1 MGITPLLV
9 NHRGEL
15 NGNFFVACSEVGDK
29 VFVGVEYVVVL
40 LYYYN
45 ISLKEPVGLM
55 ARQEHL
61 KGIVRDVDGIA
72 FGDFSGVTKIRVVW
86 ICHFSETEEG
96 KEAC

>member
-1 MGITPLLV
+1 MV
-9 NHRGEL
+9 
-15 NGNFFVACSEVGDK
+15 
-29 VFVGVEYVVVL
+29 VFSNYDD
-40 LYYYN
+40 
-45 ISLKEPVGLM
+45 ISLKESVGLM